1 MEHTEPIGCPIEPPK
16 NDNPHFRIDEIE
28 GKRVVVIGA
37 DAPRNE
43 EILKAAIEVA
53 KNNHIGVVVE
63 DIDKYLSSPNVLD
76 LNRGFAVPYLEA
88 MSKIPFPLIHDPDIP
103 NKLQLLKDLN
113 LSPEQID
120 YFQNAPPHRLEGEN
134 QNDYKTRRMLNK
146 LIIKYRGQ
154 F

>member
-16 NDNPHFRIDEIE
+16 NDNPHLRIDEVE
-28 GKRVVVIGA
+28 GRKVVVIGA
-37 DAPRNE
+37 GAPRNE
-43 EILKAAIEVA
+43 EILKAAIEAAKMNNIGAVA
-53 KNNHIGVVVE
+53 VE
-63 DIDKYLSSPNVLD
+63 ADSFLTPQKVLD
-76 LNRGFAVPYLEA
+76 LDKDFAAPYLEA

-103 NKLQLLKDLN
+103 NKLQLLKNLN

-120 YFQNAPPHRLEGEN
+120 YFQNAPPQRLEGES
-134 QNDYKTRRMLNK
+134 QKDYKTRKMLNK

>member
-16 NDNPHFRIDEIE
+16 NDNPHFRIDEIK

-37 DAPRNE
+37 GAPRNE

-63 DIDKYLSSPNVLD
+63 DIDKCLSSPNVFD
-76 LNRGFAVPYLEA
+76 VNRDFEVLYLEA
-88 MSKIPFPLIHDPDIP
+88 MSRMPLPTILDFDTP
-103 NKLQLLKDLN
+103 NKLQLLKNLN

-120 YFQNAPPHRLEGEN
+120 YFQNAPPQRLEGES
-134 QNDYKTRRMLNK
+134 QKDYKTRRMLNK
-146 LIIKYRGQ
+146 LIVKYRGQ